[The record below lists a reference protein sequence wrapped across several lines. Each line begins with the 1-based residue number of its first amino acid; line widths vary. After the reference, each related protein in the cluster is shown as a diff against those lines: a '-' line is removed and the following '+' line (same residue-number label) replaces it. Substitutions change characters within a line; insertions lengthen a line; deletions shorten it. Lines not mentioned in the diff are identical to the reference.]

1 MTDEEI
7 IEWLYQNY
15 NLDNKY
21 EFKYINERLIGKF
34 FKGTTKLHETF
45 YKYAIFRCVEKEYEK
60 KEGKMI

>member
-34 FKGTTKLHETF
+34 FKGTSKLHETF
-45 YKYAIFRCVEKEYEK
+45 YKYAIFKYIEKENERK
-60 KEGKMI
+60 KVK